1 MKLNRK
7 KIIAAFASAV
17 LFGALPLEGR
27 AAENDVNE
35 LTRKVNILTEEVE
48 KLKLG
53 EVADDTYESFS
64 GLGPAASKVY
74 GKRSGLSIG
83 GYGEFFYTNYLDDT
97 KKDKADTLRFIL
109 YTGYKFTDNIVLN
122 AELEFEHANESFVEF
137 LYVDFLLNPAFN
149 LRPGLVLVPMG
160 IVNEFHEP
168 TTFHGVN
175 RPEVER
181 NVIPTTWRD
190 LGLMVHGEVG
200 NLSYKAAVLNGLKSD
215 SFRKADWI
223 RNGRFKGTDANAE
236 SLAYVL
242 SLEYGVTEGFSVG
255 GSYYF
260 GEAGAGA
267 GGSVVSAA
275 DRNADIDLWEVHAI
289 FRQKGLELRGLY
301 VEGKLD
307 GNSAFEAAPPGTT
320 TSGTPPVNDYTN
332 AVGKK
337 ARGWY
342 VEAAYDV
349 MPHIKPM
356 SEAALTPFVRYEDYD
371 THHEVFAGVAKD
383 PTQHRKI
390 TTIGVGYKPI
400 HNVVIKADYQIRDTD
415 SALPEGKSS
424 TPGVFDENKIDQ
436 FNLGVGF
443 IF

>member
-1 MKLNRK
+1 MKGLRNMTAMAFTAALLLGVAPPESRAAESDLSELNRK
-7 KIIAAFASAV
+7 V
-17 LFGALPLEGR
+17 E
-27 AAENDVNE
+27 
-35 LTRKVNILTEEVE
+35 ILTGEVE

-53 EVADDTYESFS
+53 EVADDKYESFS

-74 GKRSGLSIG
+74 GKRGGLSIG

-97 KKDKADTLRFIL
+97 KKDLADTLRFIL

-122 AELEFEHANESFVEF
+122 AEIEFEHANEVFVEF
-137 LYVDFLLNPAFN
+137 LYIDFLINEAFN
-149 LRPGLVLVPMG
+149 VRPGLVLVPMG

-181 NVIPTTWRD
+181 NIIPTTWRD
-190 LGLMVHGEVG
+190 LGVMVHGEVG
-200 NLSYKAAVLNGLKSD
+200 GLSYKAAVLNGLRSD

-223 RNGRFKGTDANAE
+223 RNGRFKGTSANAE

-267 GGSVVSAA
+267 GGSVVSTA
-275 DRNADIDLWEVHAI
+275 DKNADIDFWEVHTI

-301 VEGKLD
+301 AEGKLD
-307 GNSAFEAAPPGTT
+307 GNSAFETAPPGTT
-320 TSGTPPVNDYTN
+320 ADPLTTAP
-332 AVGKK
+332 VGKK
-337 ARGWY
+337 AKGWY

-356 SEAALTPFVRYEDYD
+356 SESSLTPFIRYEDYD
-371 THHEVFAGVAKD
+371 THHEVFAGVTKD

-400 HNVVIKADYQIRDTD
+400 HNVVIKADYQIRDTA
-415 SALPEGKSS
+415 SGLPEGKG
-424 TPGVFDENKIDQ
+424 TGLDENKIDQ

>member
-1 MKLNRK
+1 MKGLSK
-7 KIIAAFASAV
+7 MTAMAFTAALV
-17 LFGALPLEGR
+17 FGVAPTEGN
-27 AAENDVNE
+27 AAEDVDE
-35 LTRKVNILTEEVE
+35 LSRKVKILTEEVE

-53 EVADDTYESFS
+53 EVADDKYESFS

-74 GKRSGLSIG
+74 GKRGGLSIG
-83 GYGEFFYTNYLDDT
+83 GYGEFYYTNYLDDT

-109 YTGYKFTDNIVLN
+109 YAGYKFTDNIILN
-122 AELEFEHANESFVEF
+122 AELEFEHADKSFVEF
-137 LYVDFLLNPAFN
+137 VYVDFLINEAFN
-149 LRPGLVLVPMG
+149 VRPGLVLVPMG
-160 IVNEFHEP
+160 IINETHEP

-190 LGLMVHGEVG
+190 LGVMVHGGVG

-215 SFRKADWI
+215 SFKKSDWL
-223 RNGRFKGTDANAE
+223 RSGRFKGSEANAE
-236 SLAYVL
+236 SLAYVVN
-242 SLEYGVTEGFSVG
+242 LEYGVTEGFTVG

-267 GGSVVSAA
+267 GGSEVL
-275 DRNADIDLWEVHAI
+275 DGDKNADIDLWEVHAI

-307 GNSAFEAAPPGTT
+307 GNTAFDADPPTSAGNNE
-320 TSGTPPVNDYTN
+320 
-332 AVGKK
+332 VGKK

-356 SEAALTPFVRYEDYD
+356 SESSLTPFVRYEDYD
-371 THHEVFAGVAKD
+371 THHEVFSGVADD
-383 PTQHRKI
+383 PTQHRRI
-390 TTIGVGYKPI
+390 TTAGVSYKPI
-400 HNVVIKADYQIRDTD
+400 HNVVIKADYQWRDTASD
-415 SALPEGKSS
+415 LSEGK
-424 TPGVFDENKIDQ
+424 GAGLDENKIDQ

>member
-1 MKLNRK
+1 MRNM
-7 KIIAAFASAV
+7 IAMAFTAAL
-17 LFGALPLEGR
+17 LFGAAPPESG
-27 AAENDVNE
+27 AAEADVSE
-35 LTRKVNILTEEVE
+35 LTRKVEILTEEVE

-53 EVADDTYESFS
+53 EVADDKYESFS

-74 GKRSGLSIG
+74 GKRGGLSIG

-97 KKDKADTLRFIL
+97 KKDLADTLRFIL
-109 YTGYKFTDNIVLN
+109 YAGYKFTDNIVLN

-137 LYVDFLLNPAFN
+137 VYVDFLLDPAFN
-149 LRPGLVLVPMG
+149 VRPGLVLVPMG

-181 NVIPTTWRD
+181 NIIPTTWRD
-190 LGLMVHGEVG
+190 LGVMVHGEVG

-215 SFRKADWI
+215 SFRKSDWI
-223 RNGRFKGTDANAE
+223 RNGRFKGTSANAE

-242 SLEYGVTEGFSVG
+242 NLEYGITEGFSVG

-275 DRNADIDLWEVHAI
+275 DKNADIDFWEVHTI

-301 VEGKLD
+301 AEGKLD
-307 GNSAFEAAPPGTT
+307 GNSAFEAAPPT
-320 TSGTPPVNDYTN
+320 D
-332 AVGKK
+332 VGKK

-342 VEAAYDV
+342 AEAAYDV
-349 MPHIKPM
+349 MPLIKPM

-371 THHEVFAGVAKD
+371 THHEVFSGVTKD

-415 SALPEGKSS
+415 SDLPEGKG
-424 TPGVFDENKIDQ
+424 TGLDENKIDQ

>member
-1 MKLNRK
+1 MRNMTATAFTAALLFGTIPAEGSAAESDLSELNRK
-7 KIIAAFASAV
+7 M
-17 LFGALPLEGR
+17 E
-27 AAENDVNE
+27 
-35 LTRKVNILTEEVE
+35 ILTEEVE

-53 EVADDTYESFS
+53 EVAEDKYESFS

-74 GKRSGLSIG
+74 GKRGGLSMG

-97 KKDKADTLRFIL
+97 KKDLADTLRFIL

-122 AELEFEHANESFVEF
+122 AEIEFEHANEVFVEF
-137 LYVDFLLNPAFN
+137 LYVDFLVNEAFN
-149 LRPGLVLVPMG
+149 VRPGLLLVPMG

-168 TTFHGVN
+168 TTIHGVN

-181 NVIPTTWRD
+181 NIIPTTWRD
-190 LGLMVHGEVG
+190 LGVMVHGEVG

-215 SFRKADWI
+215 SFRKSDWI
-223 RNGRFKGTDANAE
+223 RNGRFKGTSANAE

-242 SLEYGVTEGFSVG
+242 NLEYDIAEGFSLG
-255 GSYYF
+255 GSYYI
-260 GEAGAGA
+260 GEAGAGK
-267 GGSVVSAA
+267 GGDVVSAA
-275 DRNADIDLWEVHAI
+275 DKNADIDLWEVHAI

-301 VEGKLD
+301 VEGRLD
-307 GNSAFEAAPPGTT
+307 GNDAFDAAPPT
-320 TSGTPPVNDYTN
+320 D
-332 AVGKK
+332 VGKK

-342 VEAAYDV
+342 AEAAYDV
-349 MPHIKPM
+349 MPLIKPM

-371 THHEVFAGVAKD
+371 THHEVFSGVTKD

-390 TTIGVGYKPI
+390 TTLGVGYKPI

-415 SALPEGKSS
+415 SNLPEGKG
-424 TPGVFDENKIDQ
+424 TGLDENKIDQ